1 MKTRSDADRTAA
13 LHPHRR
19 RLAIISFLLG
29 FLCFAGLLTV
39 AYLLAPVIQ
48 GSGIAPPRTPVP
60 IAELAERQQ
69 DTIREQAAGK
79 TTHTRNFVTRMHAR
93 QQQDPDATMD
103 FLILSGGGANGAF
116 GAGFLIGWATV
127 PAGPAALPTFD
138 GVTGVS
144 TGSFI
149 APFAYL
155 GTDRARREVDDFF
168 RNPRPDWV
176 TSREPI
182 SFYPEN
188 MSLMEV
194 SGIRRDL
201 EAIVDLDFAKRIDAA
216 TTEGRLL
223 LIQASNIDEQI
234 PGVFDFADAA
244 RKSIEAGDTERLHEI
259 ILASCAIPAVFPP
272 REIDGNLYVDGGAIG
287 NFYAGG
293 RASAAK
299 DTFGG
304 QWKRTYPDAPIP
316 KTRYWVILNGNLRI
330 PPAISQPTWPAVADR
345 AFQLLYT
352 SAEITA
358 LRRLFDLAEL
368 TRLRGDGDVEVRW
381 ISVEQELAS
390 PDPMNM
396 FDAKTMRSLSDH
408 GRMLGADPTSWK
420 TVAP

>member
-1 MKTRSDADRTAA
+1 MKTPSDADRTTAM
-13 LHPHRR
+13 HPHRR

-48 GSGIAPPRTPVP
+48 GSSIAPPRTPVP
-60 IAELAERQQ
+60 TAELAKRQQ
-69 DTIREQAAGK
+69 DTIRARAAGK
-79 TTHTRNFVTRMHAR
+79 TTQTRDFVARMHAR
-93 QQQDPDATMD
+93 QQQDPGATMD
-103 FLILSGGGANGAF
+103 FLVLSGGGANGAF

-127 PAGPAALPTFD
+127 PASPDALPTFD

-155 GTDRARREVDDFF
+155 GTDEARKEVDDFF
-168 RNPRPDWV
+168 RNPKPDWV

-188 MSLMEV
+188 MSLMKV
-194 SGIRRDL
+194 SGIKRDL
-201 EAIVDLDFAKRIDAA
+201 EAIVDVDFAKRIDAA
-216 TTEGRLL
+216 TTDGRLL

-244 RKSIEAGDTERLHEI
+244 RKSIEAGDAERLQEI
-259 ILASCAIPAVFPP
+259 ILASSAIPAVFPP
-272 REIDGNLYVDGGAIG
+272 REIEGTLYVDGGAVG

-293 RASAAK
+293 RASATK
-299 DTFGG
+299 DTFGSL
-304 QWKRTYPDAPIP
+304 WKQTYPNDPIP

-345 AFQLLYT
+345 AFQLLST

-358 LRRLFDLAEL
+358 LRHLFALAEL

-381 ISVEQELAS
+381 ISVEKELAS
-390 PDPMNM
+390 PNPMNM
-396 FDAKTMRSLSDH
+396 FDAKTMQSLSDY
-408 GRMLGADPTSWK
+408 GKKLGADPTSWK